1 MGVNLIINN
10 ADFSSVALPSV
21 EPTPTEVVVDVEL
34 FNGLYSSSGARQ
46 RCSTAETDPG
56 NTNVPKYCTMY
67 PIPIEQGMSV
77 EIAEGYQVRIMA
89 ITNLDYTIATGGSR
103 AYLGARGAETKT
115 TNIANL
121 YDEVKALKPDAEYF
135 ALNYSKTPTSSI
147 SPEVAKAN
155 IVIKKIVV
163 I

>member
-1 MGVNLIINN
+1 MIINS

-21 EPTPTEVVVDVEL
+21 EPVPTEVVVDVDL
-34 FNGLYSSSGARQ
+34 FNGLYSSSGDKQ
-46 RCSTAETDPG
+46 RVATAETDPT

-67 PIPIEQGMSV
+67 PIPIEPGMSV
-77 EIAEGYQVRIMA
+77 EIAEGYQVRINA

-103 AYLGARGAETKT
+103 AYIGRRQGSTHT
-115 TNIANL
+115 TNIENL
-121 YDEVKALKPDAEYF
+121 YDEVKAVNPDAEYF
-135 ALNYSKTPTSSI
+135 GLNYAKTPTSAI